1 MKKLG
6 IAILLLVATASIAPS
21 GNAQSRG
28 AGITLNNIGGGKRV
42 DEAKTKTIQGVVQDL
57 RGRPIAGARV
67 TIRNTKDNTARTAL
81 TDQTGNYQVPALAPD
96 VTYEVRADYRGV
108 VSEMKTLSVFLD
120 REINQLSFQLDVAI
134 VASAAAPNA
143 DPGPEFLTFDLVK
156 LKASYE
162 MPRAVPAPIPAVLL
176 LHGYGEDRKV
186 WESLK
191 TQLLAQGFA
200 VMSLDLRGHGDS
212 KTMNQRP
219 ITASPDWRSSNRTF
233 TQDLNPAL
241 DWLKKQPRL
250 DAKKI
255 VVIGYDIGAN
265 LALFASGNFTEV
277 RTVVAIKPTLKEA
290 LEMAG
295 SAQDFRPHSAL
306 VITADAAEGN
316 AVKPY
321 VKEPFRVLAQPLAG
335 GTAQVIQSKAI
346 TDAILQW
353 LKETY

>member
-6 IAILLLVATASIAPS
+6 IAVLVLLVAAPLAS
-21 GNAQSRG
+21 AQGRG
-28 AGITLNNIGGGKRV
+28 AGITINNIGGGKRV

-67 TIRNTKDNTARTAL
+67 VIRNTKDNTARTTI

-96 VTYEVRADYRGV
+96 ATYEVRADYRGV
-108 VSEMKTLSVFLD
+108 VSEMRTLSAFLD

-134 VASAAAPNA
+134 IASATAPA
-143 DPGPEFLTFDLVK
+143 DPGPEFQTFDLVK

-186 WESLK
+186 WESFK

-212 KTMNQRP
+212 KTINQRP
-219 ITASPDWRSSNRTF
+219 LTASPDWRSSNRSF

-255 VVIGYDIGAN
+255 VVIGYDVGAN
-265 LALFASGNFTEV
+265 LALVASGNFSEV
-277 RTVVAIKPTLKEA
+277 RTVVAIKPVVKEA

-295 SAQDFRPHSAL
+295 SAQDFRPRSAL
-306 VITADAAEGN
+306 VITADAVEGN
-316 AVKPY
+316 EVKPY
-321 VKEPFRVLAQPLAG
+321 VKEPFRVLAQPVAG